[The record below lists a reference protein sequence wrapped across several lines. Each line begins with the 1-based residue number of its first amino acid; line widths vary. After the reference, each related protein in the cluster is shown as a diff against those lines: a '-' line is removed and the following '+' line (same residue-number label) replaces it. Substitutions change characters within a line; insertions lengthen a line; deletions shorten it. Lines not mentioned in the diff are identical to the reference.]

1 MEEENKLKNIDILL
15 EKVEALAKDRGQ
27 EDILSMVET
36 QCFATPLEEDKPEIL
51 NYVEGYLKC
60 LVSRLDKYHKTPINF
75 LSKHNVPYTSDKS
88 NDFFFRIENF
98 DFNTYVWAK
107 KKKLDYYMLPTYL
120 DLYKKDL
127 TLTQIAKFDSKI
139 SK

>member
-27 EDILSMVET
+27 ENILSMVET

-60 LVSRLDKYHKTPINF
+60 LVSRLDKYHTTPINF
-75 LSKHNVPYTSDKS
+75 LSKHNVPHSSD
-88 NDFFFRIENF
+88 DFFFRIENF

-107 KKKLDYYMLPTYL
+107 RKKLDYYMLPTYL

>member
-27 EDILSMVET
+27 EDILSMVEE
-36 QCFATPLEEDKPEIL
+36 QCFKTPLEEDKPKIL

-75 LSKHNVPYTSDKS
+75 LSKHDVPYSSD
-88 NDFFFRIENF
+88 DFFFRVENF

>member
-60 LVSRLDKYHKTPINF
+60 LISRLDKYHKTPINF

-107 KKKLDYYMLPTYL
+107 KKKLDYYMLSTYL

>member
-1 MEEENKLKNIDILL
+1 MEKENKLKNINILL
-15 EKVEALAKDRGQ
+15 EEVEVLAKDRGQ
-27 EDILSMVET
+27 ENILSMVET

-60 LVSRLDKYHKTPINF
+60 LVSRLDKFHKTPINF
-75 LSKHNVPYTSDKS
+75 LSKYNVPYVSDDTNS
-88 NDFFFRIENF
+88 FFFRIENF

-107 KKKLDYYMLPTYL
+107 KKKLDYYMLPSYL

-127 TLTQIAKFDSKI
+127 TPAQIAKFDSKI
-139 SK
+139 SE

>member
-1 MEEENKLKNIDILL
+1 MKEENKLDNINILL
-15 EKVEALAKDRGQ
+15 ERVEKLAKDRGQ

-36 QCFATPLEEDKPEIL
+36 QCFAAPLKEDKPEIL

-75 LSKHNVPYTSDKS
+75 LSKHNVPYTSDES

-98 DFNTYVWAK
+98 DFNTYIWAK

-127 TLTQIAKFDSKI
+127 TPTQIAKFDSKL

>member
-1 MEEENKLKNIDILL
+1 MEEENKLDNINILL
-15 EKVEALAKDRGQ
+15 ERVEKLARDRGQ

-36 QCFATPLEEDKPEIL
+36 QCFAAPSEEDKPEIL
-51 NYVEGYLKC
+51 NYIEGYLKC
-60 LVSRLDKYHKTPINF
+60 LVSRLDKFHKTPINF
-75 LSKHNVPYTSDKS
+75 LSKYNVPYVSDDTNS
-88 NDFFFRIENF
+88 FFFRIENF

-127 TLTQIAKFDSKI
+127 TPTQIAIFNSKL

>member
-15 EKVEALAKDRGQ
+15 ERVEALAKDRGQ
-27 EDILSMVET
+27 ENILSMVET

-60 LVSRLDKYHKTPINF
+60 LISRLDKFHKTPINF
-75 LSKHNVPYTSDKS
+75 LSKYNVPYVSDDTNS
-88 NDFFFRIENF
+88 FFFRIENF

-127 TLTQIAKFDSKI
+127 TPTQIAIFNSKL

>member
-60 LVSRLDKYHKTPINF
+60 LISRLDKYHKTPINF

>member
-15 EKVEALAKDRGQ
+15 EKVEALAEDRGQ
-27 EDILSMVET
+27 ENILSMVET

-120 DLYKKDL
+120 DLYEKDL

>member
-1 MEEENKLKNIDILL
+1 MEEENKLENINVLL
-15 EKVEALAKDRGQ
+15 EQVEELTKNRNQ

-36 QCFATPLEEDKPEIL
+36 QCFTAPSEEDKPEIL

-75 LSKHNVPYTSDKS
+75 LSKHNVPYTSDES

-98 DFNTYVWAK
+98 DFNTYIWAK

-127 TLTQIAKFDSKI
+127 TPTQIAKFDSKL